1 MEHIYKLTPRQEE
14 INELLLKK
22 FSMAAIAR
30 MLGIHR
36 ETVKTHK
43 AHIVEK
49 IEALELHAL
58 DIQTRPVV
66 YAAPYIATWK
76 PWKI

>member
-1 MEHIYKLTPRQEE
+1 MEHIYRLTPRQQEV
-14 INELLLKK
+14 NDLLGQNYSL
-22 FSMAAIAR
+22 AAIAR
-30 MLGIHR
+30 MLNIHR

-49 IEALELHAL
+49 IEALKLYAL

-66 YAAPYIATWK
+66 YAAPMVETWM
-76 PWKI
+76 PWK